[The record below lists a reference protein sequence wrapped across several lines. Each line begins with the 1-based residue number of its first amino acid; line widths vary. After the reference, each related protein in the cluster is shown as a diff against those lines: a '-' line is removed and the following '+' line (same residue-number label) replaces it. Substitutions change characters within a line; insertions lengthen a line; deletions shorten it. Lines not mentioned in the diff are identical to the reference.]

1 MAAYFRGVG
10 VVARRVVVLA
20 AFAVCVVVAG
30 CGGGGIAFVGRTRAI
45 AFARAVN
52 LRDAD
57 VPAMATIV
65 AGFETKNGPPHGGC
79 TTSVAAAD
87 QVAAVESPWFL
98 RSKSR
103 SRNRLAVPV
112 PPVEGVHSVVYVMR
126 EPGVASRNVASGRR
140 AGAPEC
146 VTRQSVLDAAG
157 AFSGHEPRKAGIRG
171 SAIPFPMAGVAGY
184 GLRVQGT
191 FAAAY
196 YHLKQRPPYY
206 EDTFGFAVGPA
217 EIVLHAV
224 GVGRPFPAAQE
235 RHLLSLLYDRAKAHA
250 LS

>member
-1 MAAYFRGVG
+1 MAA
-10 VVARRVVVLA
+10 VACRAVMLA
-20 AFAVCVVVAG
+20 AFAVCVVLAG
-30 CGGGGIAFVGRTRAI
+30 CGGGGIAVVGKTRAI
-45 AFARAVN
+45 AFAHTVN

-65 AGFETKNGPPHGGC
+65 ASFETKNRPPFSGC
-79 TTSVAAAD
+79 TTRVATAD

-103 SRNRLAVPV
+103 SRNRFAVPV

-126 EPGVASRNVASGRR
+126 GSGVASRNVASGRR

-146 VTRQSVLDAAG
+146 VTGQSVLDAAG
-157 AFSGHEPRKAGIRG
+157 AFSGREPRKAGIRG
-171 SAIPFPMAGVAGY
+171 SAIPFPLAGVAGY

-196 YHLKQRPPYY
+196 YHLKQRPAYY

-217 EIVLHAV
+217 EIVLHDV
-224 GVGRPFPAAQE
+224 GVERPFPAGEE
-235 RHLLSLLYDRAKAHA
+235 RRLLSLLYDRANAHA
-250 LS
+250 LP